1 MYERLAKFTNNTEW
15 YSYEIVQ
22 EKNSQSVIP
31 FF

>member
-1 MYERLAKFTNNTEW
+1 MYERLAKLTNNTER
-15 YSYEIVQ
+15 YSYEIGQ